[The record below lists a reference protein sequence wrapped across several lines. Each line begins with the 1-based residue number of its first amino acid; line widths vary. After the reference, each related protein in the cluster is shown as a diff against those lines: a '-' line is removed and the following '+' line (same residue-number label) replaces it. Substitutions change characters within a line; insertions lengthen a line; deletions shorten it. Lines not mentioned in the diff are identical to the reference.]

1 MRTGKILKY
10 IAFALGALWSLGF
23 GLFAAGYALE
33 VPGGAGLVAL
43 YAVPVILLS
52 ALALWRPDWAWPVLA
67 VLVVVVIGVG
77 VADTFRI
84 GINRDA
90 SGPVG
95 AVWLLAAG
103 FVLVFLGLRRA
114 KMAGLLLVVMALASF
129 GVLLSH
135 VARMVGPAGEG
146 PRIGD
151 LLGGS
156 SGVGVLPT
164 LCVGALFLLAG
175 FLMKEPLLGTRSPK
189 PHKPLTR
196 V

>member
-10 IAFALGALWSLGF
+10 IAFALGALWGLGF

-52 ALALWRPDWAWPVLA
+52 ALGVWRPDWAWPVLA

-84 GINRDA
+84 GIDRDV

-103 FVLVFLGLRRA
+103 FALAFLGLRRVTV
-114 KMAGLLLVVMALASF
+114 AGLLLVVMALASF
-129 GVLLSH
+129 GVLLSGA
-135 VARMVGPAGEG
+135 ARMAGPEGEG
-146 PRIGD
+146 PKIGA

-164 LCVGALFLLAG
+164 LVVGALFLLAG
-175 FLMKEPLLGTRSPK
+175 FLMKEPPLGTRTPK
-189 PHKPLTR
+189 PQKPLTR